1 MRKLA
6 YEAVYDG
13 IRARIAC
20 GDWSVGSRIPT
31 IEELSREFGTG
42 VSSVREAVKILGK
55 QGVLRIEQGRGTFV
69 AQSLEGASGE
79 RLDALENATLLQL
92 TEARLVVE
100 PELAALAAV
109 HGGADAKRAILDNAA
124 AMREKMARG
133 DDFLREDLDFHRLI
147 ADAAG
152 NVVLREMMSVA
163 SDLLLDSRR
172 RTMKWEGMDE
182 KTIAHHL
189 LIAYAIA
196 EGRAETARSQMRSH
210 LEDILAQ
217 YRRNLKE
224 DR

>member
-13 IRARIAC
+13 IRYRIAS

-69 AQSLEGASGE
+69 AQSLEEASGE

-109 HGGADAKRAILDNAA
+109 HGGADAKRAILDNAS

-133 DDFLREDLDFHRLI
+133 EEFLREDLDFHRLI
-147 ADAAG
+147 AVAAG

-182 KTIAHHL
+182 KTIAHHQ